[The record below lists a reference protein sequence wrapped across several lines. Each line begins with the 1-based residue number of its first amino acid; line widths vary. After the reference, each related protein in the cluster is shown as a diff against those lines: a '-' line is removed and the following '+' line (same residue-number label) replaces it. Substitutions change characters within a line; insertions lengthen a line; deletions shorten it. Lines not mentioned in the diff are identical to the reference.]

1 MHDDDLIDYYQQ
13 FEMSRAK
20 AVEPKVLQK
29 YKANKAR
36 DDALT
41 EQPHS
46 LNINELFD
54 EDVLQILAQLQTNA
68 KEKQVINRLI
78 RAVYA

>member
-1 MHDDDLIDYYQQ
+1 MHDDLVSYYQQ

-20 AVEPKVLQK
+20 AVEPKILQK

-36 DDALT
+36 DEALA
-41 EQPHS
+41 QQS
-46 LNINELFD
+46 NNLNINELFD
-54 EDVLQILAQLQTNA
+54 DDVLQILAQLQTNA